1 MSETISLHVRC
12 CSVLTPAIRGCYSLE
27 PLAFDDN
34 YFDMVR
40 ASYLGLGVPE
50 SEWQYMLE
58 VSDYFLAPVIL
69 KLTRATSRKYT
80 GC

>member
-1 MSETISLHVRC
+1 MSESFYLHVPC
-12 CSVLTPAIRGCYSLE
+12 YLVLTPAIRGCYSLE

-58 VSDYFLAPVIL
+58 VSDHIWRLP
-69 KLTRATSRKYT
+69 
-80 GC
+80 